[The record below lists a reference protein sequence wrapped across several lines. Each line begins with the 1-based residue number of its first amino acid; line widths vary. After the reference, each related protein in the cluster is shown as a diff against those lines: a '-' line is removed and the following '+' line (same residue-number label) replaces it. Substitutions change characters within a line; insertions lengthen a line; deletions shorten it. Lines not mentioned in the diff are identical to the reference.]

1 MSKVEDAAKAF
12 VGTLLVVTGLAL
24 GLTALGVGS
33 GIATA
38 SVMGTTLFGVS
49 AMTLATA
56 SGLTTL
62 LAGLYTQS
70 FDNISNNFGTRTTTR
85 SPTAPRQIIYGVT
98 RVGGT
103 ILHMQTTGT
112 DNYLLHMVVAIAG
125 HEITGINSVRIGE
138 TNVTTTT
145 STINGETV
153 YTVTNSKYTNT
164 ENENN
169 FGSGRLI
176 RYTIEDGSQTTANGF
191 LDAQLSSMTSN
202 HKFQGIA
209 YVYIQMV
216 ADSEKFSSIP
226 AISFVVE
233 GKNVYDPRTSAM
245 ATTTAQRQNPAL
257 IIRDYLTDT
266 TYGLK
271 ATSDEIN
278 DTTNAG
284 GFSACANLCDQTIS
298 DEANGARYTVNGF
311 IDASTNGSDAIT
323 GFLSAMAGK
332 MTYVNGKFNVFGGA
346 SQTPSLTITD
356 DDLLAKVRVTTGSPS
371 GNLANTIKAVYV
383 DSNNNYTA
391 IDSPVYQDST
401 FLGEDTPSGESNAN
415 YVKETEVQLPFT
427 TTSKM
432 AQRLA
437 RINLKSQRQAQ
448 TLEVMTSLQFMRL
461 QPSDWVYLTNE
472 RLSYSS
478 KVFEVVATN
487 LEVINTEGGQPILA
501 TKLALKETDS
511 GVFDFVTNDYTDD
524 QSEGSVIDSGD
535 GSITTPTSLSLAQS
549 IEKDG
554 QELRVNVIASW
565 TNNTNAII
573 VGTEVAY
580 KLSTD
585 TNFSGVTVGRG
596 TANATIPNLAI
607 GKTYNVKVRHISST
621 GAVSSYTSVVN
632 ITISSLTDAPSDP
645 SNFAVSSE
653 TALGFTLSWTNP
665 NNADLSYIEVHR
677 RTVNTTPTDTST
689 IVTIRGAVANT
700 NLYVS
705 QTVRNGL
712 TIGTTYYYW
721 IRAVN
726 TSGVKSNFVGSVN
739 GTITRLE
746 DDKIGDVGATKIT
759 GTLIDSQIDGIGANK
774 ITGTLADSQLD
785 AISATKITGTIV
797 DSQLDAISATKVSG
811 TLADSQLDAISASKV
826 TGTLADNQLA
836 GISATKIT
844 GTLVD
849 SQLDE
854 ISASKVTGTL
864 ADSQL
869 AGISATKVTGTLA
882 DSQLAGI
889 SATKVTGTLADS
901 QLAGISASKVTGQ
914 LADTQLAE
922 ISADKVTGSVG
933 DLDATLIKLDG
944 TQLSASSSGIRVSNN
959 SLDIAQVATTNSI
972 GVILADEGS
981 HTMSNTATSGGSTSF
996 HIPERVSTP
1005 LTLTIPQTATAESKD
1020 FLIRMFVNPIGS
1032 AVSNTAINVQVGYA
1046 TASNI
1051 TSFNASPFYSGGSID
1066 TTFASSYANGA
1077 FAEALGIAHKFSIT
1091 TSTSGSTTVYIY
1103 GFAGLFG
1110 ISSPGVSYVLSCEGL
1125 FR

>member
-1 MSKVEDAAKAF
+1 MSKAEEAVKAF
-12 VGTLLVVTGLAL
+12 VGTFLIVTGLAI
-24 GLTALGVGS
+24 GLSALPFVG
-33 GIATA
+33 A
-38 SVMGTTLFGVS
+38 SVATGGLLSATLLGVS
-49 AMTLATA
+49 ALTLAAA
-56 SGLTTL
+56 SGLSVL
-62 LAGLYTQS
+62 ISGLYSQS
-70 FDNISNNFGTRTTTR
+70 IDNISSNFGTKTTTR

-112 DNYLLHMVVAIAG
+112 DNHLLHMVVAVAG
-125 HEITGINSVRIGE
+125 HQITGINSVRIGE
-138 TNVTTTT
+138 TDVTTST

-153 YTVTNSKYTNT
+153 YTVTNSRYTNT
-164 ENENN
+164 ENDNN

-191 LDAQLSSMTSN
+191 LDAQLTSMTSN

-209 YVYIQMV
+209 YVYLQMV
-216 ADSEKFSSIP
+216 YDSEKFGSIP
-226 AISFVVE
+226 QVTFVVE

-298 DEANGARYTVNGF
+298 DEGNGKRYTVNGF
-311 IDASTNGSDAIT
+311 IDASTNGSEAIT
-323 GFLSAMAGK
+323 GFLSAMAGR

-356 DDLLAKVRVTTGSPS
+356 DDLLQKVRVTTGSPS
-371 GNLANTIKAVYV
+371 GNLANTVKGVYV
-383 DSNNNYTA
+383 DASNNYVA
-391 IDSPVYQDST
+391 IDTPVYQDST
-401 FLGEDTPSGESNAN
+401 FLNEDTPSGESTAN
-415 YVKETEVQLPFT
+415 YVKETEIQLPFT

-437 RINLKSQRQAQ
+437 RINLKSQRQRQ
-448 TLEVMTSLQFMRL
+448 TLEVVTSLQFMRL
-461 QPSDWVYLTNE
+461 QPSDWVYLTNT

-487 LEVINTEGGQPILA
+487 LEVMNTEGGQPMLA
-501 TKLALKETDS
+501 TKLSLKETAS
-511 GVFDFVTNDYTDD
+511 AVFDFVTNDYTDD
-524 QSEGSVIDSGD
+524 QSEGSNIDSGD
-535 GSITTPTSLSLAQS
+535 GSISAPTSLALAQ
-549 IEKDG
+549 EVTVDG
-554 QELRVNVIASW
+554 QEKRVNIKASW
-565 TNNTNAII
+565 TNIANATI

-585 TNFSGVTVGRG
+585 SDYSAITVGKS
-596 TANATIPNLAI
+596 TAVAHIAGVAI
-607 GKTYNVKVRHISST
+607 GKTYNVKVRHLSAT
-621 GAVSSYTSVVN
+621 GAVSSYSSQVN
-632 ITISSLTDAPSDP
+632 ITIAELTNAPNDP
-645 SNFAVSSE
+645 TNFSVSSE
-653 TALGFTLSWTNP
+653 TALGFVLNWTNP
-665 NNADLSYIEVHR
+665 NNADLSHIEIHR
-677 RTVNTTPTDTST
+677 RTVNTTPTDTSHLIT
-689 IVTIRGAVANT
+689 QRRAVPNVAMFQE
-700 NLYVS
+700 

-726 TSGVKSNFVGSVN
+726 TSGVASNFVGSVN
-739 GTITRLE
+739 GTITRLV
-746 DDKIGDVGATKIT
+746 DDKI
-759 GTLIDSQIDGIGANK
+759 
-774 ITGTLADSQLD
+774 ADL
-785 AISATKITGTIV
+785 G
-797 DSQLDAISATKVSG
+797 
-811 TLADSQLDAISASKV
+811 
-826 TGTLADNQLA
+826 
-836 GISATKIT
+836 ATKIT

-849 SQLDE
+849 SQLD
-854 ISASKVTGTL
+854 A
-864 ADSQL
+864 
-869 AGISATKVTGTLA
+869 ISATKVTGTLA

-889 SATKVTGTLADS
+889 SATKVTGTLADNQLAGISATKVTGTLADS
-901 QLAGISASKVTGQ
+901 QLAGISANKITGQ

-922 ISADKVTGSVG
+922 ISADKITGSVG

-944 TQLSASSSGIRVSNN
+944 TQLSASSSGIKVSNN

-981 HTMSNTATSGGSTSF
+981 HTMANSNATGSTSF
-996 HIPERVSTP
+996 STPERVSTP
-1005 LTLTIPQTATAESKD
+1005 LTLTIPQTSTAESKD
-1020 FLIRMFVNPIGS
+1020 FLIRMFVNPTGS
-1032 AVSNTAINVQVGYA
+1032 FGSPTGISVQVGYA

-1051 TSFNASPFYSGGSID
+1051 TSYNASPFYSGGSVD
-1066 TTFASSYANGA
+1066 STFANQYFNAV
-1077 FAEALGIAHKFSIT
+1077 FAQSTGIAHKFSVT

-1103 GFAGLFG
+1103 GFAGLGG
-1110 ISSPGVSYVLSCEGL
+1110 ISSPGVTYVLSCEGL

>member
-1 MSKVEDAAKAF
+1 MPKVEDAAKAF

-112 DNYLLHMVVAIAG
+112 DNYLLHMVVAVAG

-138 TNVTTTT
+138 TDVTTST

-176 RYTIEDGSQTTANGF
+176 RYVIEDGSQTTANGF

-278 DTTNAG
+278 DSTNAG
-284 GFSACANLCDQTIS
+284 GFASCANLCDQTMS
-298 DEANGARYTVNGF
+298 DEGNGKRYTANGF
-311 IDASTNGSDAIT
+311 IDASTNGNDAIT

-356 DDLLAKVRVTTGSPS
+356 DDLLAKVRVTTGSPT

-383 DSNNNYTA
+383 DSTNNYTA

-401 FLGEDTPSGESNAN
+401 FLGEDTPSGESSAN

-432 AQRLA
+432 AQRIA
-437 RINLKSQRQAQ
+437 RINLKSQRQTQ

-487 LEVINTEGGQPILA
+487 LEVIDTEGGQPILA
-501 TKLALKETDS
+501 TKLSLKETAS
-511 GVFDFVTNDYTDD
+511 SVFDFVTNDYTDD
-524 QSEGSVIDSGD
+524 QSEGSNIDSGD
-535 GSITTPTSLSLAQS
+535 GSISAPSSLALAQE
-549 IEKDG
+549 ITLDG
-554 QELRVNVIASW
+554 QEKRVNIKASW
-565 TNNTNAII
+565 TNNANATI

-585 TNFSGVTVGRG
+585 SNYSAITVGKSTAVAHISGV
-596 TANATIPNLAI
+596 AI
-607 GKTYNVKVRHISST
+607 GKTYNVKVRHLSAT
-621 GAVSSYTSVVN
+621 GAVSDYSSQVN
-632 ITISSLTDAPSDP
+632 ITIAEATDAPNDP
-645 SNFAVSSE
+645 SNFSVSSE
-653 TALGFTLSWTNP
+653 TNMGFVLSWTNP
-665 NNADLSYIEVHR
+665 NNEDLSHIEIHR
-677 RTVNTTPTDTST
+677 RTVNTTPTDTSHVIT
-689 IVTIRGAVANT
+689 ERRAVPNVTMIQE
-700 NLYVS
+700 
-705 QTVRNGL
+705 QTVRNDIA
-712 TIGTTYYYW
+712 IGTTYYYW
-721 IRAVN
+721 VRAVN
-726 TSGVKSNFVGSVN
+726 TSGVASNFVGSVN
-739 GTITRLE
+739 GTITRLV
-746 DDKIGDVGATKIT
+746 DDKIADLGATKI
-759 GTLIDSQIDGIGANK
+759 
-774 ITGTLADSQLD
+774 
-785 AISATKITGTIV
+785 
-797 DSQLDAISATKVSG
+797 
-811 TLADSQLDAISASKV
+811 
-826 TGTLADNQLA
+826 
-836 GISATKIT
+836 
-844 GTLVD
+844 
-849 SQLDE
+849 
-854 ISASKVTGTL
+854 
-864 ADSQL
+864 
-869 AGISATKVTGTLA
+869 TGTLA

-901 QLAGISASKVTGQ
+901 QLAGISASKITGQ

-922 ISADKVTGSVG
+922 ISADKITGSVG

-944 TQLSASSSGIRVSNN
+944 TQLTTSSSGIKVSNN
-959 SLDIAQVATTNSI
+959 SLDIAQVATTDSI

-981 HTMSNTATSGGSTSF
+981 HTMSNTNSTGSTSF
-996 HIPERVSTP
+996 STPERVSTP
-1005 LTLTIPQTATAESKD
+1005 LTLTIPATATAESKD
-1020 FLIRMFVNPIGS
+1020 FLIRMFVNPTGTFGS
-1032 AVSNTAINVQVGYA
+1032 PTGISVQVGYA

-1051 TSFNASPFYSGGSID
+1051 TSYNASPFYSGGSPD
-1066 TTFASSYANGA
+1066 STFVNQYFNAV
-1077 FAEALGIAHKFSIT
+1077 FAQSTGIAHQFSVT

-1103 GFAGLFG
+1103 GFAGLG
-1110 ISSPGVSYVLSCEGL
+1110 GVSSPGVEYVLSCEGL